1 MMKFLKPFII
11 ALLIL
16 PLAQAWAAPTQSTFT
31 YNITQGKEIIG
42 EVQETLSIDAQR
54 YQLESKT
61 TPQGVAA
68 VFVKDMI
75 TMKSEGGY
83 SAQGLRPE
91 RFEFRRSAKPK
102 KDATALFDWA
112 AKTAEFSYEGKTESQ
127 ALPEQLQDRLSALYQ
142 FRFLSKPAKTF
153 TLPVSNGKKI
163 ENQLFKYQ
171 GEETLTLPIGKLKAL
186 RFVRERTPD
195 DDGIAIWISEQYAAP
210 VKIVVTSKKGN
221 QTEQVLKRVKLD
233 GR

>member
-91 RFEFRRSAKPK
+91 RFEFHRSAKSK

-171 GEETLTLPIGKLKAL
+171 GEETLTLPIGKHKAL

>member
-11 ALLIL
+11 ALMIL

-91 RFEFRRSAKPK
+91 RFEFRRSAKSK

-171 GEETLTLPIGKLKAL
+171 GEETLTLPIGKHKAL

>member
-91 RFEFRRSAKPK
+91 RFEFRRSAKSK

-210 VKIVVTSKKGN
+210 VNIVVTSKKGN